1 LKFRKDGNISG
12 SLKGFKNPLHNC
24 IFLLNEATILVGTKK
39 VIFVIDV
46 NKKQKIKRFP
56 LNYTAHSIYYMKGN
70 IFLGL
75 KNNKNSCLLFEY
87 IINKKYDE
95 IFLEC
100 IGKGR
105 DYCSEISFISSLDK
119 KTLITC
125 NKQKCIKTWKE
136 RENKPKLLLIE
147 NNPYFNYEEGYE
159 SENET
164 PGEKETPGNDNI
176 TNDEMDNLS
185 GKINFD
191 KEKINNP
198 LDQVNQIGQF
208 GIGINNKI
216 NPMMSQNMEN
226 NNMNIPQQNMMNN
239 MNPQM
244 GQINQMNPLMNNQM
258 MNQMDFQIGQMN
270 PMNPLMNS
278 QIMNQINSPMGQID
292 QINQFNPLMNNQKIN
307 QIDSQMGQMS
317 QMNPLMNT
325 QMMMNTHMI
334 NDINPIMQ
342 QQMAQQIQMMQQP
355 QNIFNKSNLEKSE
368 HSNQDSNFLFS
379 PPNFQPQR
387 SISVIFRAKF
397 LVTVQ
402 GFPEDKVSSIIEK
415 YRNKTGDKDQKTD
428 FIFNCQKLNTSL
440 FLNLSLAEAKI
451 TNGANIYVCERQC
464 LPIKNE
470 VEKEKE
476 DDKVEK
482 EDDKE
487 EKEDDNGDRD

>member
-1 LKFRKDGNISG
+1 
-12 SLKGFKNPLHNC
+12 
-24 IFLLNEATILVGTKK
+24 
-39 VIFVIDV
+39 
-46 NKKQKIKRFP
+46 
-56 LNYTAHSIYYMKGN
+56 M
-70 IFLGL
+70 
-75 KNNKNSCLLFEY
+75 
-87 IINKKYDE
+87 
-95 IFLEC
+95 EC

-164 PGEKETPGNDNI
+164 PGEKETRGNDNI
-176 TNDEMDNLS
+176 INAEMDNLS
-185 GKINFD
+185 GKFNFD

-208 GIGINNKI
+208 GIGINDKI
-216 NPMMSQNMEN
+216 NPMMSQKLEN
-226 NNMNIPQQNMMNN
+226 NNMNIPQQNMMNH

-258 MNQMDFQIGQMN
+258 MNQMDFKIGQMN

-307 QIDSQMGQMS
+307 QMDSQMGQMS

-415 YRNKTGDKDQKTD
+415 YRNKTGDQDQKTD